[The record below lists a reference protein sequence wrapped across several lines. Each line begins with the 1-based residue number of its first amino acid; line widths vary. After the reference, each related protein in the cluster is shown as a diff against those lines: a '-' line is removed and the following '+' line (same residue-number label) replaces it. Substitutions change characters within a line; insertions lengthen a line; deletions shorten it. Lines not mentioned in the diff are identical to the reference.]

1 MIRRLDTR
9 TASPEE
15 VRLAL
20 TRPAL
25 DEVEVAPSVQASLD
39 RIFGAGTTPEQAV
52 ERILSDVQAHGD
64 AALVDYVERIDGVR
78 LAPEELFVTE
88 DEIAQARREADP
100 AIVDAILKAR
110 DRIRTFHE
118 RQMLSSWFITEP
130 NGTVLGQQITPIRR
144 AGCYIPGG
152 RFPLVST
159 ALMCVVPAVVA
170 GVEEIIAATPCN
182 SEGKLDPH
190 MIVAL
195 DAAGANRILRTGG
208 AQTIAALAYGT
219 TWVPAVDKIV
229 GPGNLFVQLAKK
241 MVFGRVGID
250 SLAGPSEIL
259 IIADET
265 ADPEWV
271 AADLLSQAEHDT
283 EAAAM
288 LLTTDEALADAVE
301 KALAKQLAALPRQEE
316 AAESLRRWGLILTCA
331 NLDEALELADVVAP
345 EHLELLVKEPMACL
359 GKLRNAGSIF
369 LGSYSTEPLA
379 DYVAGPN
386 HVLPTNRSARFSS
399 PLGVDQFLRRS
410 GVMQVGSA
418 GLEEIGGIAVTL
430 ARLEGLEAHARAVE
444 QRLQG
449 RKDK

>member
-9 TASPEE
+9 TAAPEE
-15 VRLAL
+15 IRLAL

-39 RIFGAGTTPEQAV
+39 RIFGEGTTPGQAV
-52 ERILSDVQAHGD
+52 ERILNDVQAHGD

-78 LAPEELFVTE
+78 LAPEELFVSE
-88 DEIAQARREADP
+88 EEIEQARREADP
-100 AIVDAILKAR
+100 AIVAAILKAR
-110 DRIRTFHE
+110 DRIHMFHE
-118 RQMLSSWFITEP
+118 RQMQSSWFITEP
-130 NGTVLGQQITPIRR
+130 NGNVLGQQISPLRR

-159 ALMCVVPAVVA
+159 ALMCVVPAVIA
-170 GVEEIIAATPCN
+170 GVQEIIAATPCDR
-182 SEGKLDPH
+182 EGKLNPH

-195 DAAGANRILRTGG
+195 DVAGAHRILRTGG
-208 AQTIAALAYGT
+208 AQTVAALAYGT

-283 EAAAM
+283 ESAAM
-288 LLTTDEALADAVE
+288 LLTTDPALADAVE
-301 KALAKQLAALPRQEE
+301 SALQKQVSALPRKEE
-316 AAESLRRWGLILTCA
+316 ATESLRRWGLILTCA
-331 NLDEALELADVVAP
+331 DLDEALELADVVAP
-345 EHLELLVKEPMACL
+345 EHLELLVAEPLACL
-359 GKLRNAGSIF
+359 GKLQHAGSIF
-369 LGSYSTEPLA
+369 LGPYSTEPLA

-410 GVMQVGSA
+410 GFMQIGPA
-418 GLEEIGGIAVTL
+418 GLDEIGGAAVTL

-444 QRLQG
+444 QRLQ
-449 RKDK
+449 RRNAK